1 VIHPIADCDHPLLC
15 LLGPGIVSQERAVS
29 GSFQQNFAS
38 VCKDFFIV
46 TAIQKIS
53 HWFLRESHYIKD
65 PFKLRII
72 IGIAIIAAI

>member
-1 VIHPIADCDHPLLC
+1 M
-15 LLGPGIVSQERAVS
+15 S